1 MGVAQWDT
9 TVKDYCIGD
18 IFNWICLDI
27 KRKSC
32 SSKFV
37 MIIIFETVKNSK
49 FKQRFRFLWLIF
61 SNEFFL
67 PDYKYNSIFHSI

>member
-1 MGVAQWDT
+1 MGH

-32 SSKFV
+32 SSKFI

-49 FKQRFRFLWLIF
+49 FKHGSDLWLIF
-61 SNEFFL
+61 SNEFFFL